1 MELILDKWTN
11 HGTPTFLIFY
21 FYNYLWYQSRGEAT
35 QLTRSTQTCSNASTP
50 QVPAHIYF
58 AFLLWHT
65 LKPGLVCLGLKVG
78 LASLMA
84 YNWPGPKFWPGLK
97 NRPGL
102 IFGLYKKFWRHF
114 FFFTFFIDFLHF
126 KIRLIFLK
134 LKTVFCLNYDTPDYH
149 IDFELISV
157 DLFN

>member
-1 MELILDKWTN
+1 MVHKFIV
-11 HGTPTFLIFY
+11 I
-21 FYNYLWYQSRGEAT
+21 T
-35 QLTRSTQTCSNASTP
+35 QHINLLRSNCFAAYSKTCP
-50 QVPAHIYF
+50 
-58 AFLLWHT
+58 
-65 LKPGLVCLGLKVG
+65 GLKVG